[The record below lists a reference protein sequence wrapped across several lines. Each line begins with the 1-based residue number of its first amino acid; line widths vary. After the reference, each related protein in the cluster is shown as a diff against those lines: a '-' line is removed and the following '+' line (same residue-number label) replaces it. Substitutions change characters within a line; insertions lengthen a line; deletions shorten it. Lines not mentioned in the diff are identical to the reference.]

1 MKEFM
6 VDGLLAN
13 VGIGIVLPFV
23 LHLLRQVSLC
33 SYALE
38 PHLWHLVSQIDE
50 FLDKVFL
57 MTQVPN
63 VDLQ

>member
-1 MKEFM
+1 M

-13 VGIGIVLPFV
+13 VGIGSVRFQFV

-50 FLDKVFL
+50 FLDKVFV
-57 MTQVPN
+57 MTQVSN